1 MILGYTDSSGNL
13 YRVEQATNG
22 TCVIVRVNAG
32 GNRKRF
38 RELDV
43 YDSPA
48 KAGKALNAYA
58 EKTGWK
64 PHAYSGI

>member
-1 MILGYTDSSGNL
+1 MILGYTDSLGNL

-22 TCVIVRVNAG
+22 TCVVVRVNTG

-43 YDSPA
+43 YDNPVE
-48 KAGKALNAYA
+48 AGKALNAYA
-58 EKTGWK
+58 EKNGWK
-64 PHAYSGI
+64 PYASSGI